1 MLQRNDEEIVALTAQ
16 HQARIATDMEFG
28 FIAQDIEKYKADK
41 DDNDLSLNEK
51 VRQQESDD
59 ADTLRLDRINQRQ
72 KAAKLEAFKTL
83 DDIPKDY
90 EAPDAYLDES
100 VAIMLDMIKK

>member
-1 MLQRNDEEIVALTAQ
+1 
-16 HQARIATDMEFG
+16 MEFG

-41 DDNDLSLNEK
+41 DDNELSLNEK

-59 ADTLRLDRINQRQ
+59 AEALRLERINQRQ
-72 KAAKLEAFKTL
+72 KAADLELFKTL
-83 DDIPKDY
+83 DDVPNDY

-100 VAIMLDMIKK
+100 VSIMLDMINK

>member
-1 MLQRNDEEIVALTAQ
+1 MLLIWNFSF
-16 HQARIATDMEFG
+16 H
-28 FIAQDIEKYKADK
+28 AQDIEKYKADK

-59 ADTLRLDRINQRQ
+59 ADVSRPRAYQPTS
-72 KAAKLEAFKTL
+72 KAAKLEVFKTL
-83 DDIPKDY
+83 DDIPKDH

-100 VAIMLDMIKK
+100 VAIMPDMIAKRINVPC